1 MCCNLFSIQ
10 KEKQYFVYFLFLV
23 DNVSHSYRSIPQCLP
38 VSFNDDQEE
47 ICKITHE
54 VEYLPTYPY
63 LEIKTIS
70 NTCKTKNQK
79 RLAT

>member
-1 MCCNLFSIQ
+1 MEFLIERGIKSCLI
-10 KEKQYFVYFLFLV
+10 FVLV

-63 LEIKTIS
+63 LEIKT
-70 NTCKTKNQK
+70 T
-79 RLAT
+79 